1 MQEYVPQEIEAKW
14 QKYWEE
20 QGLLDFNFDSG
31 SPKFYMLTMLPYPS
45 GDLHIGHWYA
55 MAPSDCYARFM
66 KMQGNEVFF
75 PIGFDAFGLPAEN
88 AAIKNNLH
96 PKSWTYTNIER
107 MRKQLRTMGN
117 MFSWKNEV
125 VSCDPEY
132 YKWSQW
138 FFLKMME
145 KDLAYREYAPVDFCN
160 HCQTTLAREQVWG
173 DDRICERCENP
184 VVKKKLNQW
193 KLRITKYADELLD
206 FDGLDWPERVQSMQE
221 HWIGRSEGV
230 EFALKIAG
238 SETEGREN
246 VTENNT
252 GVENM
257 PAKDL
262 SFRVFTTRPDTVFG
276 MTFCVLSPEHILVD
290 QITTPQQKEAVDAYK
305 EAAQRKDEIE
315 RTAEGREKD
324 GVFTGAFAI
333 NPMNGEPEPI
343 WVADYVLATYGTGAI
358 MAVPGHDERD
368 FHFARKYDLPTPVV
382 IVAPEQI
389 DSVPDGAEL
398 SEPILQKE
406 NSVMVNSPGFDGA
419 VWPESYNR
427 VADQMEKQGFGER
440 QINYR
445 LHDWLISRQRM
456 WGTPIPVVYCE
467 SCGMQ
472 PVPYEEL
479 PVVLP
484 DDAEFKP
491 TGESPLKY
499 HEGFLK
505 TACPKCG
512 GEAERET
519 DTMDTFICS
528 SWYYYA
534 YAAPYWK
541 KGETL
546 TKNDLPWDADIIR
559 SLCPVDQYTGGI
571 EHATMHLLY
580 FRFFTKALAD
590 LGLLDFREPA
600 KRLFNQGMIL
610 GEDHEKMS
618 KSRGNVINPDDLLK
632 KYGSDTVR
640 AYLMFLGPWD
650 AGAPWNPHGIE
661 GLARFF
667 KGVWTLC
674 HLKAPETAEVKA
686 ETEKRLRKTLHQTL
700 KKVGDDLQNFRFN
713 TAIAAVM
720 AFRNVLKAVPEA
732 AGTKVWDECLET
744 MLLMLAPIAPHITE
758 ELWQHLQPENENQN
772 VNGMDAF
779 HGGFYDSIHQQK
791 WPQYDETLA
800 AEDLVTLVV
809 QVNGKVR
816 DRFKMPARTNKEE
829 TERLALAAPK
839 VQTHLEGKQIS
850 KVIVVPERLVNIVCG

>member
-1 MQEYVPQEIEAKW
+1 MQEYLPQEIETKW
-14 QKYWEE
+14 QNYWEE
-20 QGLLDFNFDSG
+20 QGLLDFDFASEKPN
-31 SPKFYMLTMLPYPS
+31 FYMLTMLPYPS

-55 MAPSDCYARFM
+55 MAPSDSYARFM
-66 KMQGNEVFF
+66 KMKGYEVFF

-88 AAIKNNLH
+88 AAIKNNIH
-96 PKSWTYTNIER
+96 PKTWTYANIER
-107 MRKQLRTMGN
+107 MQKQLRTMGN
-117 MFSWKNEV
+117 MFAWKNEV

-138 FFLKMME
+138 FFLKMLE
-145 KDLAYREYAPVDFCN
+145 NDLAYREHAPVDYCN

-173 DDRICERCENP
+173 EDRVCERCQNP

-206 FDGLDWPERVQSMQE
+206 FDDLDWPERVRTMQQN
-221 HWIGRSEGV
+221 WIGRSEGV
-230 EFALKIAG
+230 EFALKVSG
-238 SETEGREN
+238 HDN
-246 VTENNT
+246 LN
-252 GVENM
+252 
-257 PAKDL
+257 
-262 SFRVFTTRPDTVFG
+262 FRVFTTRPDTVFG
-276 MTFCVLSPEHILVD
+276 MTFCVLAPEHELVD
-290 QITTPQQKEAVDAYK
+290 QITTPQQKITVEAYK
-305 EAAQRKDEIE
+305 EAAQKKNEIE
-315 RTAEGREKD
+315 RTAEGQEKD
-324 GVFTGAFAI
+324 GVFTGAFAV
-333 NPMNGEPEPI
+333 NPMSGDSVPI
-343 WVADYVLATYGTGAI
+343 WIADYVLASYGTGAI

-368 FHFARKYDLPTPVV
+368 FHFARKYGLPTPVV
-382 IVAPEQI
+382 IVAQQEL
-389 DSVPDGAEL
+389 DSVPDGADL

-406 NSVMVNSPGFDGA
+406 GSVMVNSQNFDGA
-419 VWPESYNR
+419 LWPESYNR
-427 VADQMEKQGFGER
+427 VADTMQKEGFGER
-440 QINYR
+440 QINFR

-456 WGTPIPVVYCE
+456 WGTPIPIIYCE

-472 PVPYEEL
+472 QVPYEEL

-505 TACPKCG
+505 TKCPKCG
-512 GEAERET
+512 GDAERET

-534 YAAPYWK
+534 YVSPYWK

-546 TKNDLPWDADIIR
+546 SKTDLPWDAEKIR
-559 SLCPVDQYTGGI
+559 NMCPVDQYTGGI

-590 LGLLDFREPA
+590 MGLLDFREPA

-618 KSRGNVINPDDLLK
+618 KSRGNVVNPDDLVQ
-632 KYGSDTVR
+632 KYGTDTVR

-674 HLKAPETAEVKA
+674 QMENTETVTVKT
-686 ETEKRLRKTLHQTL
+686 ETEKQLRKTLHQTL
-700 KKVGDDLQNFRFN
+700 KKAGEDLQHFRFN

-720 AFRNVLKAVPEA
+720 AFRNVLKAEAGA
-732 AGTKVWDECLET
+732 AGSDVWKECLEG

-758 ELWQHLQPENENQN
+758 ELWEKIKP
-772 VNGMDAF
+772 GC
-779 HGGFYDSIHQQK
+779 GSIHQQA
-791 WPQYDETLA
+791 WPEYDESMIV
-800 AEDLVTLVV
+800 EDMVTLVI

-816 DRFKMPARTNKEE
+816 DRLEMPAGTSKEE
-829 TERLALAAPK
+829 AEQSALAAPK
-839 VQTHLEGKQIS
+839 VQSYLEGRQIR

>member
-1 MQEYVPQEIEAKW
+1 MQEYLPQEIESKW
-14 QKYWEE
+14 QNYWEE
-20 QGLLDFNFDSG
+20 QGLLDFDFASEK
-31 SPKFYMLTMLPYPS
+31 PKFYMLTMLPYPS

-88 AAIKNNLH
+88 AAIKNNIH
-96 PKSWTYTNIER
+96 PKSWTYANIER
-107 MRKQLRTMGN
+107 MQKQLRTMGN
-117 MFSWKNEV
+117 MFAWKNEV
-125 VSCDPEY
+125 ASCDPEY

-138 FFLKMME
+138 FFLKMLE
-145 KDLAYREYAPVDFCN
+145 NDLAYREHAPVDFCN

-173 DDRICERCENP
+173 DDRVCERCQNP

-206 FDGLDWPERVQSMQE
+206 FEGLDWPERVRTMQKN
-221 HWIGRSEGV
+221 WIGRSEGV
-230 EFALKIAG
+230 EFALKIANH
-238 SETEGREN
+238 E
-246 VTENNT
+246 
-252 GVENM
+252 
-257 PAKDL
+257 DL

-276 MTFCVLSPEHILVD
+276 MTFCVLAPEHELVD
-290 QITTPQQKEAVDAYK
+290 QLTTPEQKNEVEAYK
-305 EAAQRKDEIE
+305 EAAQKKNEIE
-315 RTAEGREKD
+315 RTAEGQEND

-333 NPMNGEPEPI
+333 NPMNGESVPI
-343 WVADYVLATYGTGAI
+343 WIADYVLASYGTGAI
-358 MAVPGHDERD
+358 MAVPGHDVRD
-368 FHFARKYDLPTPVV
+368 FNFARKYSLPTPVV
-382 IVAPEQI
+382 IVAPDQL
-389 DSVPDGAEL
+389 DSVPDGADL
-398 SEPILQKE
+398 SEPVLQKE
-406 NSVMVNSPGFDGA
+406 NSVMVNSQNFDGA

-427 VADQMEKQGFGER
+427 VADHMQSEGFGER
-440 QINYR
+440 QVNFR
-445 LHDWLISRQRM
+445 LHDWLVSRQRM
-456 WGTPIPVVYCE
+456 WGTPIPIIYCE

-505 TACPKCG
+505 TSCPKCG
-512 GEAERET
+512 GDAERET
-519 DTMDTFICS
+519 DTLDTFICS

-534 YAAPYWK
+534 YVSPYWK

-546 TKNDLPWDADIIR
+546 SKNDLPWDAEKIR
-559 SLCPVDQYTGGI
+559 KMCPVDQYTGGI

-590 LGLLDFREPA
+590 IGMLDFREPA

-618 KSRGNVINPDDLLK
+618 KSRGNVVNPDDLVQ
-632 KYGSDTVR
+632 KYGTDTVR

-674 HLKAPETAEVKA
+674 HLDAKETVTLKA
-686 ETEKRLRKTLHQTL
+686 ETEKKLRKTLHQTI
-700 KKVGDDLQNFRFN
+700 KKSGEDLQNFRFN

-720 AFRNVLKAVPEA
+720 AFRNVLKAAPEA
-732 AGTKVWDECLET
+732 AGTEVWQECLQG

-758 ELWQHLQPENENQN
+758 ELWQKIKPGSGS
-772 VNGMDAF
+772 V
-779 HGGFYDSIHQQK
+779 HQQA
-791 WPQYDETLA
+791 WPEYEEALLA
-800 AEDLVTLVV
+800 EEMVTLVV

-816 DRFKMPARTNKEE
+816 DRLEMPAGTSKEE

-839 VQTHLEGKQIS
+839 VQSFLEGKQCR
-850 KVIVVPERLVNIVCG
+850 KVIVVPDRLVNIVCG

>member
-1 MQEYVPQEIEAKW
+1 MQEYLPQEIEAKW

-20 QGLLDFNFDSG
+20 QGLLDFDFASEK
-31 SPKFYMLTMLPYPS
+31 PKFYMLTMLPYPS

-55 MAPSDCYARFM
+55 MAPSDSYARFM

-88 AAIKNNLH
+88 AAIKNNIH
-96 PKSWTYTNIER
+96 PKTWTYANIER
-107 MRKQLRTMGN
+107 MQKQLRTMGN
-117 MFSWKNEV
+117 MFAWKNEV

-138 FFLKMME
+138 FFLKMLE
-145 KDLAYREYAPVDFCN
+145 NDLAYREHAPVDYCN
-160 HCQTTLAREQVWG
+160 QCQTTLAREQVWG
-173 DDRICERCENP
+173 EDRVCERCQNP

-206 FDGLDWPERVQSMQE
+206 FDGLDWPERVRTMQQN
-221 HWIGRSEGV
+221 WIGRSEGV
-230 EFALKIAG
+230 EFSLKVSG
-238 SETEGREN
+238 YDN
-246 VTENNT
+246 LNF
-252 GVENM
+252 
-257 PAKDL
+257 L
-262 SFRVFTTRPDTVFG
+262 VFTTRPDTVFG
-276 MTFCVLSPEHILVD
+276 MTFCVLAPEHELVD
-290 QITTPQQKEAVDAYK
+290 QITTSQQKIAVEAYK
-305 EAAQRKDEIE
+305 ESAQKKNEIE
-315 RTAEGREKD
+315 RTAEGQEKD
-324 GVFTGAFAI
+324 GVFTGTFAI
-333 NPMNGEPEPI
+333 NPMNGDSVPI
-343 WVADYVLATYGTGAI
+343 WIADYVLASYGTGAI

-382 IVAPEQI
+382 VVAQQEL
-389 DSVPDGAEL
+389 DSIPDGDNL
-398 SEPILQKE
+398 SEPILLKE
-406 NSVMVNSPGFDGA
+406 GSVMVNSQNFDGSL
-419 VWPESYNR
+419 WPESYNR
-427 VADQMEKQGFGER
+427 VADMMEKEGFGER
-440 QINYR
+440 RINFR

-456 WGTPIPVVYCE
+456 WGTPIPIIYCE

-472 PVPYEEL
+472 QVPYEEL

-505 TACPKCG
+505 TKCPNCG
-512 GEAERET
+512 ADAERET

-534 YAAPYWK
+534 YVAPYWK

-546 TKNDLPWDADIIR
+546 KKNDHPWDVEKIR
-559 SLCPVDQYTGGI
+559 KMCPVDQYTGGI

-580 FRFFTKALAD
+580 FRFYTKALAD
-590 LGLLDFREPA
+590 MGMLDFREPT

-618 KSRGNVINPDDLLK
+618 KSRGNVVNPDDLVQ
-632 KYGSDTVR
+632 KYGTDTVR

-674 HLKAPETAEVKA
+674 QMEAPETVSVKT
-686 ETEKRLRKTLHQTL
+686 ETEKQLRKTLHQTI
-700 KKVGDDLQNFRFN
+700 KKTGEDLEHFRFN
-713 TAIAAVM
+713 TAIAALM
-720 AFRNVLKAVPEA
+720 SFRNVLKSVPEA
-732 AGTKVWDECLET
+732 AGSDVWQKCLEG

-758 ELWQHLQPENENQN
+758 ELWQKIKPDS
-772 VNGMDAF
+772 G
-779 HGGFYDSIHQQK
+779 SIHQQA
-791 WPQYDETLA
+791 WPEFNEDLA
-800 AEDLVTLVV
+800 AEDLITLVV

-816 DRFKMPARTNKEE
+816 DRLEMPAGTSKEE
-829 TERLALAAPK
+829 AEQSALAAPK
-839 VQTHLEGKQIS
+839 AQSYLEGRQIS
-850 KVIVVPERLVNIVCG
+850 KIIVVPERLVNIVCY

>member
-206 FDGLDWPERVQSMQE
+206 FDELDWPERVQSMQE

-246 VTENNT
+246 VTENNA
-252 GVENM
+252 GAENM

-499 HEGFLK
+499 HKGFLK

-541 KGETL
+541 
-546 TKNDLPWDADIIR
+546 
-559 SLCPVDQYTGGI
+559 
-571 EHATMHLLY
+571 
-580 FRFFTKALAD
+580 
-590 LGLLDFREPA
+590 
-600 KRLFNQGMIL
+600 
-610 GEDHEKMS
+610 
-618 KSRGNVINPDDLLK
+618 
-632 KYGSDTVR
+632 
-640 AYLMFLGPWD
+640 
-650 AGAPWNPHGIE
+650 
-661 GLARFF
+661 
-667 KGVWTLC
+667 
-674 HLKAPETAEVKA
+674 
-686 ETEKRLRKTLHQTL
+686 
-700 KKVGDDLQNFRFN
+700 
-713 TAIAAVM
+713 
-720 AFRNVLKAVPEA
+720 
-732 AGTKVWDECLET
+732 
-744 MLLMLAPIAPHITE
+744 
-758 ELWQHLQPENENQN
+758 
-772 VNGMDAF
+772 
-779 HGGFYDSIHQQK
+779 
-791 WPQYDETLA
+791 
-800 AEDLVTLVV
+800 
-809 QVNGKVR
+809 
-816 DRFKMPARTNKEE
+816 
-829 TERLALAAPK
+829 
-839 VQTHLEGKQIS
+839 
-850 KVIVVPERLVNIVCG
+850 

>member
-1 MQEYVPQEIEAKW
+1 MQEYLPQEIEAKW
-14 QKYWEE
+14 QNYWEE
-20 QGLLDFNFDSG
+20 QGLLDFDFASEK
-31 SPKFYMLTMLPYPS
+31 PKFYMLTMLPYPS

-55 MAPSDCYARFM
+55 MAPSDSYARFM
-66 KMQGNEVFF
+66 KMRGYEVFF

-88 AAIKNNLH
+88 AAIKNNIH
-96 PKSWTYTNIER
+96 PKTWTYANIER
-107 MRKQLRTMGN
+107 MQKQLRTMGN
-117 MFSWKNEV
+117 MFAWKNEV
-125 VSCDPEY
+125 ASCDPEY

-138 FFLKMME
+138 FFLKMLE
-145 KDLAYREYAPVDFCN
+145 NDLAYREHAPVDYCN

-173 DDRICERCENP
+173 EDRVCERCQNP

-206 FDGLDWPERVQSMQE
+206 FDDLDWPERVRTMQQN
-221 HWIGRSEGV
+221 WIGRSEGV
-230 EFALKIAG
+230 EFALKVSG
-238 SETEGREN
+238 HDN
-246 VTENNT
+246 LN
-252 GVENM
+252 
-257 PAKDL
+257 
-262 SFRVFTTRPDTVFG
+262 FRVFTTRPDTVFG
-276 MTFCVLSPEHILVD
+276 MTFCVLAPEHELVD
-290 QITTPQQKEAVDAYK
+290 QITTPQQKITVEAYK
-305 EAAQRKDEIE
+305 EATQKKNEIE
-315 RTAEGREKD
+315 RTAEGQEKD
-324 GVFTGAFAI
+324 GVFTGAFAV
-333 NPMNGEPEPI
+333 NPMNGDSVPI
-343 WVADYVLATYGTGAI
+343 WIADYVLASYGTGAI

-368 FHFARKYDLPTPVV
+368 FHFARKYGLPTPVV
-382 IVAPEQI
+382 IVAQQEL
-389 DSVPDGAEL
+389 DSVPDGADL

-406 NSVMVNSPGFDGA
+406 GSVMVNSQNFDGA
-419 VWPESYNR
+419 LWPESYNR
-427 VADQMEKQGFGER
+427 VADTMQKEGFGER
-440 QINYR
+440 QVNYR

-456 WGTPIPVVYCE
+456 WGTPIPIIYCE

-472 PVPYEEL
+472 QVPYDEL

-505 TACPKCG
+505 TKCPKCG
-512 GEAERET
+512 GDAERET

-534 YAAPYWK
+534 YVAPYWK

-546 TKNDLPWDADIIR
+546 SKTDLPWDAEKIR
-559 SLCPVDQYTGGI
+559 NMCPVDQYTGGI

-590 LGLLDFREPA
+590 MGLLDFREPA

-618 KSRGNVINPDDLLK
+618 KSRGNVVNPDDLVQ
-632 KYGSDTVR
+632 KYGTDTVR

-674 HLKAPETAEVKA
+674 QIENTETVTVK
-686 ETEKRLRKTLHQTL
+686 TEIEKQLRKTLHQTI
-700 KKVGDDLQNFRFN
+700 KKAGEDLQHFRFN

-720 AFRNVLKAVPEA
+720 AFRNVLKTEAGA
-732 AGTKVWDECLET
+732 AGSDVWKECLEG

-758 ELWQHLQPENENQN
+758 ELWEKIKP
-772 VNGMDAF
+772 GC
-779 HGGFYDSIHQQK
+779 GSIHQQA
-791 WPQYDETLA
+791 WPEYDESMIV
-800 AEDLVTLVV
+800 EDMVTLVI

-816 DRFKMPARTNKEE
+816 DRLEMPAGTSKEE
-829 TERLALAAPK
+829 AEQSALAAPK
-839 VQTHLEGKQIS
+839 VQSYLEGRQIR

>member
-1 MQEYVPQEIEAKW
+1 MQEYLPQEIEAKW

-20 QGLLDFNFDSG
+20 QGLLDFDFASEK
-31 SPKFYMLTMLPYPS
+31 PKFYMLTMLPYPS

-55 MAPSDCYARFM
+55 MAPSDSYARFM

-88 AAIKNNLH
+88 AAIKNNIH
-96 PKSWTYTNIER
+96 PKTWTYANIER
-107 MRKQLRTMGN
+107 MQKQLRTMGN
-117 MFSWKNEV
+117 MFAWKNEV

-138 FFLKMME
+138 FFLKMLE
-145 KDLAYREYAPVDFCN
+145 NDLAYREHAPVDYCN
-160 HCQTTLAREQVWG
+160 QCQTTLAREQVWG
-173 DDRICERCENP
+173 EDRVCERCQNP

-206 FDGLDWPERVQSMQE
+206 FDGLDWPERVRTMQQN
-221 HWIGRSEGV
+221 WIGRSEGV
-230 EFALKIAG
+230 EFSLKVSG
-238 SETEGREN
+238 YDN
-246 VTENNT
+246 LNF
-252 GVENM
+252 
-257 PAKDL
+257 L
-262 SFRVFTTRPDTVFG
+262 VFTTRPDTVFG
-276 MTFCVLSPEHILVD
+276 MTFCVLAPEHELVD
-290 QITTPQQKEAVDAYK
+290 QITTSQQKIAVEAYK
-305 EAAQRKDEIE
+305 ESAQKKNEIE
-315 RTAEGREKD
+315 RTAEGQEKD
-324 GVFTGAFAI
+324 GVFTGTFAI
-333 NPMNGEPEPI
+333 NPMNGDSVPI
-343 WVADYVLATYGTGAI
+343 WIADYVLASYGTGAI

-382 IVAPEQI
+382 VVAQQEL
-389 DSVPDGAEL
+389 DSIPDGDNL
-398 SEPILQKE
+398 SEPILLKE
-406 NSVMVNSPGFDGA
+406 GSVMVNSQNFDGSL
-419 VWPESYNR
+419 WPESYNR
-427 VADQMEKQGFGER
+427 VADMIEKEGFGER
-440 QINYR
+440 RINFR

-456 WGTPIPVVYCE
+456 WGTPIPIVYCE

-472 PVPYEEL
+472 QVPYEEL

-505 TACPKCG
+505 TKCPKCG
-512 GEAERET
+512 ADAERET

-534 YAAPYWK
+534 YVAPYWK

-546 TKNDLPWDADIIR
+546 KKNDQPWDVEKIR
-559 SLCPVDQYTGGI
+559 NMCPVDQYTGGI

-580 FRFFTKALAD
+580 FRFYTKALSD
-590 LGLLDFREPA
+590 MGMLDFREPT

-618 KSRGNVINPDDLLK
+618 KSRGNVVNPDDLVQ
-632 KYGSDTVR
+632 KYGTDTVR

-674 HLKAPETAEVKA
+674 QMEAPETVSVKT
-686 ETEKRLRKTLHQTL
+686 ETEKQLRKTLHQTI
-700 KKVGDDLQNFRFN
+700 KKTGEDLEHFRFN
-713 TAIAAVM
+713 TAIAALM
-720 AFRNVLKAVPEA
+720 SFRNVLKSAPEA
-732 AGTKVWDECLET
+732 AGSDVWQKCLEG

-758 ELWQHLQPENENQN
+758 ELWQKIKPDS
-772 VNGMDAF
+772 G
-779 HGGFYDSIHQQK
+779 SIHQQA
-791 WPQYDETLA
+791 WPEYDESLIV
-800 AEDLVTLVV
+800 EEMVTMVV
-809 QVNGKVR
+809 QINGKVR
-816 DRFKMPARTNKEE
+816 DRLEMPAGINKEE
-829 TERLALAAPK
+829 AQQAALEAPK
-839 VQTHLEGKQIS
+839 VQSYLEGMQIR

>member
-1 MQEYVPQEIEAKW
+1 MQEYLPQEIETKW
-14 QKYWEE
+14 QNYWEE
-20 QGLLDFNFDSG
+20 QGLLDFDFASEKPN
-31 SPKFYMLTMLPYPS
+31 FYMLTMLPYPS

-55 MAPSDCYARFM
+55 MAPSDSYARFM
-66 KMQGNEVFF
+66 KMKGYEVFF

-88 AAIKNNLH
+88 AAIKNNIH
-96 PKSWTYTNIER
+96 PKTWTYANIER
-107 MRKQLRTMGN
+107 MQKQLRTMGN
-117 MFSWKNEV
+117 MFAWKNEV

-138 FFLKMME
+138 FFLKMLE
-145 KDLAYREYAPVDFCN
+145 NDLAYREHAPVDYCN

-173 DDRICERCENP
+173 EDRVCERCQNP

-206 FDGLDWPERVQSMQE
+206 FDDLDWPERVRTMQQN
-221 HWIGRSEGV
+221 WIGRSEGV
-230 EFALKIAG
+230 EFALKVSG
-238 SETEGREN
+238 HDN
-246 VTENNT
+246 LN
-252 GVENM
+252 
-257 PAKDL
+257 
-262 SFRVFTTRPDTVFG
+262 FRVFTTRPDTVFG
-276 MTFCVLSPEHILVD
+276 MTFCVLAPEHELVD
-290 QITTPQQKEAVDAYK
+290 QITTPQQKITVEAYK
-305 EAAQRKDEIE
+305 EATQKKNEIE
-315 RTAEGREKD
+315 RTAEGQEKD
-324 GVFTGAFAI
+324 GVFTGAFAV
-333 NPMNGEPEPI
+333 NPMNGDSVPI
-343 WVADYVLATYGTGAI
+343 WIADYVLASYGTGAI

-368 FHFARKYDLPTPVV
+368 FHFARKYGLPTPVV
-382 IVAPEQI
+382 IVAQQEL
-389 DSVPDGAEL
+389 DSVPDGADL

-406 NSVMVNSPGFDGA
+406 GSVMVNSQNFDGA
-419 VWPESYNR
+419 LWPESYNR
-427 VADQMEKQGFGER
+427 VADTMQKEGFGER
-440 QINYR
+440 QINFR

-456 WGTPIPVVYCE
+456 WGTPIPIIYCE

-472 PVPYEEL
+472 QVPYEEL

-505 TACPKCG
+505 TKCPKCG
-512 GEAERET
+512 GDAERET

-534 YAAPYWK
+534 YVSPYWK

-546 TKNDLPWDADIIR
+546 SKTDLPWDAEKIR
-559 SLCPVDQYTGGI
+559 NMCPVDQYTGGI

-590 LGLLDFREPA
+590 MGLLDFREPA

-618 KSRGNVINPDDLLK
+618 KSRGNVVNPDDLVQ
-632 KYGSDTVR
+632 KYGTDTVR

-674 HLKAPETAEVKA
+674 QMEVPETVTVKT
-686 ETEKRLRKTLHQTL
+686 ETEKQLRKTLHQTL
-700 KKVGDDLQNFRFN
+700 KKAGEDLQHFRFN

-720 AFRNVLKAVPEA
+720 AFRNVLKAEAGA
-732 AGTKVWDECLET
+732 AGSDVWKECLEG

-758 ELWQHLQPENENQN
+758 ELWEKIKP
-772 VNGMDAF
+772 GS
-779 HGGFYDSIHQQK
+779 GSIHQQA
-791 WPQYDETLA
+791 WPEYDESMIV
-800 AEDLVTLVV
+800 EDMVTLVI

-816 DRFKMPARTNKEE
+816 DRLEMPAGTSKEE
-829 TERLALAAPK
+829 AEQSALAAPK
-839 VQTHLEGKQIS
+839 VQSYLEGRQIR

>member
-1 MQEYVPQEIEAKW
+1 MQEYLPQEIEAKW
-14 QKYWEE
+14 QNYWEE
-20 QGLLDFNFDSG
+20 QGLLDFDFASEKPN
-31 SPKFYMLTMLPYPS
+31 FYMLTMLPYPS

-55 MAPSDCYARFM
+55 MAPSDSYARFM
-66 KMQGNEVFF
+66 KMKGYEVFF

-88 AAIKNNLH
+88 AAIKNNIH
-96 PKSWTYTNIER
+96 PKTWTYANIER
-107 MRKQLRTMGN
+107 MQKQLRTMGN
-117 MFSWKNEV
+117 MFAWKNEV

-138 FFLKMME
+138 FFLKMLE
-145 KDLAYREYAPVDFCN
+145 NDLAYREHAPVDYCN

-173 DDRICERCENP
+173 EDRVCERCQNP

-206 FDGLDWPERVQSMQE
+206 FDDLDWPERVRTMQQN
-221 HWIGRSEGV
+221 WIGRSEGV
-230 EFALKIAG
+230 EFALKVSG
-238 SETEGREN
+238 HDN
-246 VTENNT
+246 LN
-252 GVENM
+252 
-257 PAKDL
+257 
-262 SFRVFTTRPDTVFG
+262 FRVFTTRPDTVFG
-276 MTFCVLSPEHILVD
+276 MTFCVLAPEHELVD
-290 QITTPQQKEAVDAYK
+290 QITTPQQKIAVEAYK
-305 EAAQRKDEIE
+305 EAAQKKNEIE
-315 RTAEGREKD
+315 RTAEGQEKD
-324 GVFTGAFAI
+324 GVFTGAFAV
-333 NPMNGEPEPI
+333 NPMSGDSVPI
-343 WVADYVLATYGTGAI
+343 WIADYVLASYGTGAI

-368 FHFARKYDLPTPVV
+368 FHFARKYGLPTPVV
-382 IVAPEQI
+382 IVAQQEQ
-389 DSVPDGAEL
+389 DSVPDGADL

-406 NSVMVNSPGFDGA
+406 GSVMVNSQNFDGA
-419 VWPESYNR
+419 LWPESYNR
-427 VADQMEKQGFGER
+427 VADTMQKEGFGER
-440 QINYR
+440 QINFR

-456 WGTPIPVVYCE
+456 WGTPIPIIYCE

-472 PVPYEEL
+472 QVPYVEL

-505 TACPKCG
+505 TKCPNCG
-512 GEAERET
+512 GDAERET

-534 YAAPYWK
+534 YVAPYWK

-546 TKNDLPWDADIIR
+546 SQTDLPWDAEKIR
-559 SLCPVDQYTGGI
+559 NMCPVDQYTGGI

-590 LGLLDFREPA
+590 MGLLDFREPA

-618 KSRGNVINPDDLLK
+618 KSRGNVVNPDDLVQ
-632 KYGSDTVR
+632 KYGTDTVR

-674 HLKAPETAEVKA
+674 QMENTETVTVKT
-686 ETEKRLRKTLHQTL
+686 ETEKQLRKTLHQTL
-700 KKVGDDLQNFRFN
+700 KKAGEDLQHFRFN

-720 AFRNVLKAVPEA
+720 AFRNVLKAEAGA
-732 AGTKVWDECLET
+732 AGSDVWKECLEG

-758 ELWQHLQPENENQN
+758 ELWEKIKP
-772 VNGMDAF
+772 GC
-779 HGGFYDSIHQQK
+779 GSIHQQA
-791 WPQYDETLA
+791 WPEYDESMIV
-800 AEDLVTLVV
+800 EDMVTLVI
-809 QVNGKVR
+809 QINGKVR
-816 DRFKMPARTNKEE
+816 DRLEMPAGTCKEE
-829 TERLALAAPK
+829 AEQSALAAPK
-839 VQTHLEGKQIS
+839 VQSYLEGKQIL
-850 KVIVVPERLVNIVCG
+850 KAIVVPDRLVNIVCG

>member
-1 MQEYVPQEIEAKW
+1 MQEYLPQEIEAKW

-20 QGLLDFNFDSG
+20 QGLLDFDFASEK
-31 SPKFYMLTMLPYPS
+31 PKFYMLTMLPYPS

-55 MAPSDCYARFM
+55 MAPSDSYARFM

-88 AAIKNNLH
+88 AAIKNNIH
-96 PKSWTYTNIER
+96 PKTWTYANIER
-107 MRKQLRTMGN
+107 MQKQLRTMGN
-117 MFSWKNEV
+117 MFAWKNEV

-138 FFLKMME
+138 FFLKMLE
-145 KDLAYREYAPVDFCN
+145 NDLAYREHAPVDYCN
-160 HCQTTLAREQVWG
+160 QCQTTLAREQVWG
-173 DDRICERCENP
+173 EDRVCERCQNP

-206 FDGLDWPERVQSMQE
+206 FDGLDWPERVRTMQQN
-221 HWIGRSEGV
+221 WIGRSEGV
-230 EFALKIAG
+230 EFSLKVSG
-238 SETEGREN
+238 YDN
-246 VTENNT
+246 LNF
-252 GVENM
+252 
-257 PAKDL
+257 L
-262 SFRVFTTRPDTVFG
+262 VFTTRPDTVFG
-276 MTFCVLSPEHILVD
+276 MTFCVLAPEHELVD
-290 QITTPQQKEAVDAYK
+290 QITTSQQKIAVEAYK
-305 EAAQRKDEIE
+305 ESAQKKNEIE
-315 RTAEGREKD
+315 RTAEGQEKD
-324 GVFTGAFAI
+324 GVFTGTFAI
-333 NPMNGEPEPI
+333 NPMNGDSVPI
-343 WVADYVLATYGTGAI
+343 WIADYVLASYGTGAI

-382 IVAPEQI
+382 VVAQQEL
-389 DSVPDGAEL
+389 DSIPDGDNL
-398 SEPILQKE
+398 SEPILLKE
-406 NSVMVNSPGFDGA
+406 GSVMVNSQNFDGSL
-419 VWPESYNR
+419 WPESYNR
-427 VADQMEKQGFGER
+427 VADMMEKEGFGER
-440 QINYR
+440 RINFR

-456 WGTPIPVVYCE
+456 WGTPIPIVYCE

-472 PVPYEEL
+472 QVPYEEL

-505 TACPKCG
+505 TKCPNCG
-512 GEAERET
+512 ADAERET

-534 YAAPYWK
+534 YVAPYWK

-546 TKNDLPWDADIIR
+546 KKNDQPWDVEKIR
-559 SLCPVDQYTGGI
+559 KMCPVDQYTGGI

-580 FRFFTKALAD
+580 FRFYTKALAD
-590 LGLLDFREPA
+590 MGMLDFREPT

-618 KSRGNVINPDDLLK
+618 KSRGNVVNPDDLVQ
-632 KYGSDTVR
+632 KYGTDTVR

-674 HLKAPETAEVKA
+674 QMEAPETVSVKT
-686 ETEKRLRKTLHQTL
+686 ETEKQLRKTLHQTI
-700 KKVGDDLQNFRFN
+700 KKTGEDLEHFRFN
-713 TAIAAVM
+713 TAIAALM
-720 AFRNVLKAVPEA
+720 SFRNVLKSAPEA
-732 AGTKVWDECLET
+732 AGSDVWQKCLEG

-758 ELWQHLQPENENQN
+758 ELWQKIKPDS
-772 VNGMDAF
+772 G
-779 HGGFYDSIHQQK
+779 SIHQQA
-791 WPQYDETLA
+791 WPEFNEDLA
-800 AEDLVTLVV
+800 AEDLITLVV

-816 DRFKMPARTNKEE
+816 DRLEMPASTSKEE
-829 TERLALAAPK
+829 AEQSALAAPK
-839 VQTHLEGKQIS
+839 AQSYLEGRQIR
-850 KVIVVPERLVNIVCG
+850 KIIVVPERLVNIVCE

>member
-1 MQEYVPQEIEAKW
+1 MQEYLPQEIETKW
-14 QKYWEE
+14 QNYWEE
-20 QGLLDFNFDSG
+20 QGLLDFDFASEKPN
-31 SPKFYMLTMLPYPS
+31 FYMLTMLPYPS

-55 MAPSDCYARFM
+55 MAPSDSYARFM
-66 KMQGNEVFF
+66 KMRGYEVFF

-88 AAIKNNLH
+88 AAIKNNIH
-96 PKSWTYTNIER
+96 PKTWTYANIER
-107 MRKQLRTMGN
+107 MQKQLRTMGN
-117 MFSWKNEV
+117 MFAWKNEV
-125 VSCDPEY
+125 ASCDPEY

-138 FFLKMME
+138 FFLKMLE
-145 KDLAYREYAPVDFCN
+145 NDLAYREHAPVDYCN

-173 DDRICERCENP
+173 EERVCERCQNP

-206 FDGLDWPERVQSMQE
+206 FDDLDWPERVRTMQQN
-221 HWIGRSEGV
+221 WIGRSEGV
-230 EFALKIAG
+230 EFALKVSG
-238 SETEGREN
+238 HDN
-246 VTENNT
+246 LN
-252 GVENM
+252 
-257 PAKDL
+257 
-262 SFRVFTTRPDTVFG
+262 FRVFTTRPDTVFG
-276 MTFCVLSPEHILVD
+276 MTFCVLAPEHELVD
-290 QITTPQQKEAVDAYK
+290 QITTPQQKITVEAYK
-305 EAAQRKDEIE
+305 EATQKKNEIE
-315 RTAEGREKD
+315 RTAEGQEKD
-324 GVFTGAFAI
+324 GVFTGAFAV
-333 NPMNGEPEPI
+333 NPMNGDSVPI
-343 WVADYVLATYGTGAI
+343 WIADYVLASYGTGAI

-368 FHFARKYDLPTPVV
+368 FHFARKYGLPTPVV
-382 IVAPEQI
+382 IVAQQEL
-389 DSVPDGAEL
+389 DSVPDGADL

-406 NSVMVNSPGFDGA
+406 GSVMVNSQNFDGLL
-419 VWPESYNR
+419 WPESYNR
-427 VADQMEKQGFGER
+427 VADTMQKEGFGER
-440 QINYR
+440 QVNFR

-456 WGTPIPVVYCE
+456 WGTPIPIIYCE

-472 PVPYEEL
+472 QVPYEEL

-505 TACPKCG
+505 TKCPTCG
-512 GEAERET
+512 GDAERET

-534 YAAPYWK
+534 YVSPYWK

-546 TKNDLPWDADIIR
+546 SKTDLPWDAEKIR
-559 SLCPVDQYTGGI
+559 NMCPVDQYTGGI

-590 LGLLDFREPA
+590 MGLLDFREPA

-618 KSRGNVINPDDLLK
+618 KSRGNVVNPDDLVQ
-632 KYGSDTVR
+632 KYGTDTVR

-674 HLKAPETAEVKA
+674 QMEVPETVTVKT
-686 ETEKRLRKTLHQTL
+686 ETEKQLRKTLHQTL
-700 KKVGDDLQNFRFN
+700 KKAGEDLQHFRFN
-713 TAIAAVM
+713 TAIATVM
-720 AFRNVLKAVPEA
+720 AFRNVLKAEAEA
-732 AGTKVWDECLET
+732 AGSDVWKECLEG

-758 ELWQHLQPENENQN
+758 ELWEKIKP
-772 VNGMDAF
+772 GS
-779 HGGFYDSIHQQK
+779 GSIHQQT
-791 WPQYDETLA
+791 WPEYEESLIV
-800 AEDLVTLVV
+800 EDMVTLVV

-816 DRFKMPARTNKEE
+816 DRLEMLAGTSKEE
-829 TERLALAAPK
+829 AEQSALAAPK
-839 VQTHLEGKQIS
+839 VQSYLEGKQIR
-850 KVIVVPERLVNIVCG
+850 KVIVVPDRLVNIVCS

>member
-1 MQEYVPQEIEAKW
+1 MQEYLPQEIEAKW
-14 QKYWEE
+14 QNYWEE
-20 QGLLDFNFDSG
+20 QGLLDFDFASEK
-31 SPKFYMLTMLPYPS
+31 PKFYMLTMLPYPS

-55 MAPSDCYARFM
+55 MAPSDSYARFM
-66 KMQGNEVFF
+66 KMRGYEVFF

-88 AAIKNNLH
+88 AAIKNNIH
-96 PKSWTYTNIER
+96 PKTWTYANIER
-107 MRKQLRTMGN
+107 MQKQLRTMGN
-117 MFSWKNEV
+117 MFAWKNEV
-125 VSCDPEY
+125 ASCDPEY

-138 FFLKMME
+138 FFLKMLE
-145 KDLAYREYAPVDFCN
+145 NDLAYREHAPVDYCN

-173 DDRICERCENP
+173 EDRVCERCQNP

-206 FDGLDWPERVQSMQE
+206 FDDLDWPERVRTMQQN
-221 HWIGRSEGV
+221 WIGRSEGV
-230 EFALKIAG
+230 EFALKVSG
-238 SETEGREN
+238 HDN
-246 VTENNT
+246 LN
-252 GVENM
+252 
-257 PAKDL
+257 
-262 SFRVFTTRPDTVFG
+262 FRVFTTRPDTVFG
-276 MTFCVLSPEHILVD
+276 MTFCVLAPEHELVD
-290 QITTPQQKEAVDAYK
+290 QITTPQQKITVEAYK
-305 EAAQRKDEIE
+305 EAAQKKNEIE
-315 RTAEGREKD
+315 RTAEGQEKD
-324 GVFTGAFAI
+324 GVFTGAFAV
-333 NPMNGEPEPI
+333 NPMNGDSVPI
-343 WVADYVLATYGTGAI
+343 WIADYVLASYGTGAI

-368 FHFARKYDLPTPVV
+368 FHFARKYGLPTPVV
-382 IVAPEQI
+382 IVAQQEL
-389 DSVPDGAEL
+389 DSVPDGADL

-406 NSVMVNSPGFDGA
+406 GSVMVNSQNFDGA
-419 VWPESYNR
+419 LWPESYNR
-427 VADQMEKQGFGER
+427 VADTMQKEGFGER
-440 QINYR
+440 QINFR

-456 WGTPIPVVYCE
+456 WGTPIPIIYCE

-472 PVPYEEL
+472 QVPYEEL

-505 TACPKCG
+505 TKCPKCG
-512 GEAERET
+512 GDAERET

-534 YAAPYWK
+534 YVSPYWK

-546 TKNDLPWDADIIR
+546 SKTDLPWDAEKIR
-559 SLCPVDQYTGGI
+559 NMCPVDQYTGGI

-590 LGLLDFREPA
+590 MGLLDFREPA

-618 KSRGNVINPDDLLK
+618 KSRGNVVNPDDLVQ
-632 KYGSDTVR
+632 KYGTDTVR

-674 HLKAPETAEVKA
+674 QMENTETVTVKT
-686 ETEKRLRKTLHQTL
+686 ETEKQLRKTLHQTL
-700 KKVGDDLQNFRFN
+700 KKAGEDLQHFRFN

-720 AFRNVLKAVPEA
+720 AFRNVLKGEAGA
-732 AGTKVWDECLET
+732 AGSDVWKECLEG

-758 ELWQHLQPENENQN
+758 ELWEKIKP
-772 VNGMDAF
+772 GC
-779 HGGFYDSIHQQK
+779 GSIHQQA
-791 WPQYDETLA
+791 WPEYDESLIV
-800 AEDLVTLVV
+800 EDMVTLVV

-816 DRFKMPARTNKEE
+816 DRLEMPAGTSKEE
-829 TERLALAAPK
+829 AEQSALAAPK
-839 VQTHLEGKQIS
+839 VQSYLEGKQIQ
-850 KVIVVPERLVNIVCG
+850 KVIVVPDRLVNIVSD

>member
-1 MQEYVPQEIEAKW
+1 MQEYLPQEIEAKW

-20 QGLLDFNFDSG
+20 QGLLDFDFASEKPN
-31 SPKFYMLTMLPYPS
+31 FYMLTMLPYPS

-55 MAPSDCYARFM
+55 MAPSDSYARFM
-66 KMQGNEVFF
+66 KMKGYEVFF

-88 AAIKNNLH
+88 AAIKNNIH
-96 PKSWTYTNIER
+96 PKTWTYANIER
-107 MRKQLRTMGN
+107 MQKQLRTMGN
-117 MFSWKNEV
+117 MFAWKNEV
-125 VSCDPEY
+125 ASCDPEY

-138 FFLKMME
+138 FFLKMLE
-145 KDLAYREYAPVDFCN
+145 NDLAYREHAPVDYCN

-173 DDRICERCENP
+173 EDRVCERCQNP

-206 FDGLDWPERVQSMQE
+206 FDDLDWPERVRTMQQN
-221 HWIGRSEGV
+221 WIGRSEGV
-230 EFALKIAG
+230 EFALKVSG
-238 SETEGREN
+238 HDN
-246 VTENNT
+246 LN
-252 GVENM
+252 
-257 PAKDL
+257 
-262 SFRVFTTRPDTVFG
+262 FRVFTTRPDTVFG
-276 MTFCVLSPEHILVD
+276 MTFCVLAPEHELVD
-290 QITTPQQKEAVDAYK
+290 QITTPQQKIAVEAYK
-305 EAAQRKDEIE
+305 EAAQKKNEIE
-315 RTAEGREKD
+315 RTAEGQEKD
-324 GVFTGAFAI
+324 GVFTGAFAV
-333 NPMNGEPEPI
+333 NPMSGDSVPI
-343 WVADYVLATYGTGAI
+343 WIADYVLASYGTGAI

-368 FHFARKYDLPTPVV
+368 FHFARKYGLPTPVV
-382 IVAPEQI
+382 IVAQQEL
-389 DSVPDGAEL
+389 DSVPDGADL

-406 NSVMVNSPGFDGA
+406 GSVMVNSQNFDGA
-419 VWPESYNR
+419 LWPESYNR
-427 VADQMEKQGFGER
+427 VADTMQKEGFGER
-440 QINYR
+440 QINFR

-456 WGTPIPVVYCE
+456 WGTPIPIIYCE

-472 PVPYEEL
+472 QVPYEEL

-505 TACPKCG
+505 TKCPKCG
-512 GEAERET
+512 GDAERET

-534 YAAPYWK
+534 YVAPYWK

-546 TKNDLPWDADIIR
+546 SKTDLPWDAEKIR
-559 SLCPVDQYTGGI
+559 NMCPVDQYTGGI

-590 LGLLDFREPA
+590 MGLLDFREPA

-618 KSRGNVINPDDLLK
+618 KSRGNVVNPDDLVQ
-632 KYGSDTVR
+632 KYGTDTVR

-674 HLKAPETAEVKA
+674 QMENTETVTVKT
-686 ETEKRLRKTLHQTL
+686 ETEKQLRKTLHQTL
-700 KKVGDDLQNFRFN
+700 KKAGEDLQNFRFN

-720 AFRNVLKAVPEA
+720 AFRNVLKGEAGA
-732 AGTKVWDECLET
+732 AGSDVWKECLEG

-758 ELWQHLQPENENQN
+758 ELWEKIKP
-772 VNGMDAF
+772 GC
-779 HGGFYDSIHQQK
+779 GSIHQQA
-791 WPQYDETLA
+791 WPEYDESMIV
-800 AEDLVTLVV
+800 EDMVTLVI

-816 DRFKMPARTNKEE
+816 DRLEMPAGTCKEE
-829 TERLALAAPK
+829 AEQSALAAPK
-839 VQTHLEGKQIS
+839 VQSYLEGKQIL
-850 KVIVVPERLVNIVCG
+850 KAIVVPDRLVNIVCG

>member
-1 MQEYVPQEIEAKW
+1 MQEYLPQEIEAKW

-20 QGLLDFNFDSG
+20 QGLLDFNFASEK
-31 SPKFYMLTMLPYPS
+31 PKFYMLTMLPYPS

-55 MAPSDCYARFM
+55 MAPSDSYARFM

-88 AAIKNNLH
+88 AAIKNNIH
-96 PKSWTYTNIER
+96 PKTWTYANIER
-107 MRKQLRTMGN
+107 MQKQLRTMGN
-117 MFSWKNEV
+117 MFAWKNEV

-138 FFLKMME
+138 FFLKMLE
-145 KDLAYREYAPVDFCN
+145 NDLAYREHAPVDYCN
-160 HCQTTLAREQVWG
+160 QCQTTLAREQVWG
-173 DDRICERCENP
+173 EDRVCERCQNP

-206 FDGLDWPERVQSMQE
+206 FDGLDWPERVRTMQQN
-221 HWIGRSEGV
+221 WIGRSEGV
-230 EFALKIAG
+230 EFSLKVSG
-238 SETEGREN
+238 YDN
-246 VTENNT
+246 LNF
-252 GVENM
+252 
-257 PAKDL
+257 L
-262 SFRVFTTRPDTVFG
+262 VFTTRPDTVFG
-276 MTFCVLSPEHILVD
+276 MTFCVLAPEHELVD
-290 QITTPQQKEAVDAYK
+290 QITTSQQKIAVEAYK
-305 EAAQRKDEIE
+305 EAAQKKNEIE
-315 RTAEGREKD
+315 RTAEGQEKD
-324 GVFTGAFAI
+324 GVFTGTFAI
-333 NPMNGEPEPI
+333 NPMNGDSVPI
-343 WVADYVLATYGTGAI
+343 WIADYVLASYGTGAI

-382 IVAPEQI
+382 VVAQQER
-389 DSVPDGAEL
+389 DSIPDGDNL
-398 SEPILQKE
+398 SEPILLKE
-406 NSVMVNSPGFDGA
+406 GSVMVNSQNFDGSL
-419 VWPESYNR
+419 WPESYNR
-427 VADQMEKQGFGER
+427 VADMIEKEGFGER
-440 QINYR
+440 RINFR

-456 WGTPIPVVYCE
+456 WGTPIPIVYCE

-472 PVPYEEL
+472 QVPYEEL

-505 TACPKCG
+505 TKCPKCG
-512 GEAERET
+512 ADAERET

-534 YAAPYWK
+534 YVAPYWK

-546 TKNDLPWDADIIR
+546 KKNDQPWDVEKIR
-559 SLCPVDQYTGGI
+559 NMCPVDQYTGGI

-580 FRFFTKALAD
+580 FRFYTKALSD
-590 LGLLDFREPA
+590 MGMLDFREPT

-618 KSRGNVINPDDLLK
+618 KSRGNVVNPDDLVQ
-632 KYGSDTVR
+632 KYGTDTVR

-667 KGVWTLC
+667 KGVWSLC
-674 HLKAPETAEVKA
+674 QMEAPETVSVKT
-686 ETEKRLRKTLHQTL
+686 ETEKQLRKTLHQTI
-700 KKVGDDLQNFRFN
+700 KKTGEDLEHFRFN
-713 TAIAAVM
+713 TAIAALM
-720 AFRNVLKAVPEA
+720 SFRNVLKSAPDA
-732 AGTKVWDECLET
+732 AGSDVWQKCLEG

-758 ELWQHLQPENENQN
+758 ELWQKIKPDS
-772 VNGMDAF
+772 G
-779 HGGFYDSIHQQK
+779 SIHQQA
-791 WPQYDETLA
+791 WPEYDESLIV
-800 AEDLVTLVV
+800 EEMVTMVV
-809 QVNGKVR
+809 QINGKVR
-816 DRFKMPARTNKEE
+816 DRLEMPAGINKEE
-829 TERLALAAPK
+829 AQQAALEAPK
-839 VQTHLEGKQIS
+839 VQSYLEGMQIR

>member
-1 MQEYVPQEIEAKW
+1 MQEYLPQEIETKW
-14 QKYWEE
+14 QNYWEE
-20 QGLLDFNFDSG
+20 QGLLDFDFASEK
-31 SPKFYMLTMLPYPS
+31 PKFYMLTMLPYPS

-55 MAPSDCYARFM
+55 MAPSDSYARFM
-66 KMQGNEVFF
+66 KMKGYEVFF

-88 AAIKNNLH
+88 AAIKNNIH
-96 PKSWTYTNIER
+96 PKTWTYANIER
-107 MRKQLRTMGN
+107 MQKQLRTMGN
-117 MFSWKNEV
+117 MFAWKNEV

-138 FFLKMME
+138 FFLKMLE
-145 KDLAYREYAPVDFCN
+145 NDLAYREHAPVDYCN

-173 DDRICERCENP
+173 EDRVCERCQNP

-206 FDGLDWPERVQSMQE
+206 FDDLDWPERVRTMQQN
-221 HWIGRSEGV
+221 WIGRSEGV
-230 EFALKIAG
+230 EFALKVSG
-238 SETEGREN
+238 HDN
-246 VTENNT
+246 LN
-252 GVENM
+252 
-257 PAKDL
+257 
-262 SFRVFTTRPDTVFG
+262 FRVFTTRPDTVFG
-276 MTFCVLSPEHILVD
+276 MTFCVLAPEHELVD
-290 QITTPQQKEAVDAYK
+290 QITTPQQKITVEAYK
-305 EAAQRKDEIE
+305 EAAQKKNEIE
-315 RTAEGREKD
+315 RTAEGQEKD
-324 GVFTGAFAI
+324 GVFTGAFAV
-333 NPMNGEPEPI
+333 NPMSGDSVPI
-343 WVADYVLATYGTGAI
+343 WIADYVLASYGTGAI

-368 FHFARKYDLPTPVV
+368 FHFARKYGLPTPVV
-382 IVAPEQI
+382 IVAQQEL
-389 DSVPDGAEL
+389 DSVPDGADL

-406 NSVMVNSPGFDGA
+406 GSVMVNSQNFDGA
-419 VWPESYNR
+419 LWPESYNR
-427 VADQMEKQGFGER
+427 VADTMQKEGFGER
-440 QINYR
+440 QVNYR

-456 WGTPIPVVYCE
+456 WGTPIPIIYCE

-472 PVPYEEL
+472 QVPYVEL

-505 TACPKCG
+505 TKCPKCG
-512 GEAERET
+512 GDAERET

-534 YAAPYWK
+534 YVSPYWK

-546 TKNDLPWDADIIR
+546 SKTDLPWDAEKIR
-559 SLCPVDQYTGGI
+559 NMCPVDQYTGGI

-590 LGLLDFREPA
+590 MGLLDFREPA

-618 KSRGNVINPDDLLK
+618 KSRGNVVNPDDLVQ
-632 KYGSDTVR
+632 KYGTDTVR

-674 HLKAPETAEVKA
+674 HLEAPETAAVSED
-686 ETEKRLRKTLHQTL
+686 TEKKLRKTLHQTI
-700 KKVGDDLQNFRFN
+700 KKSGEDLQHFRFN
-713 TAIAAVM
+713 TAIATVM
-720 AFRNVLKAVPEA
+720 AFRNVLKAEAEA
-732 AGTKVWDECLET
+732 AGSDVWKECLEG

-758 ELWQHLQPENENQN
+758 ELWEKIKP
-772 VNGMDAF
+772 GS
-779 HGGFYDSIHQQK
+779 GSIHQQT
-791 WPQYDETLA
+791 WPEYEESLIV
-800 AEDLVTLVV
+800 EDMVTLVV

-816 DRFKMPARTNKEE
+816 DRLEMLAGTSKEE
-829 TERLALAAPK
+829 AEQSALAAPK
-839 VQTHLEGKQIS
+839 VQSYLEGKQIR
-850 KVIVVPERLVNIVCG
+850 KVIVVPDRLVNIVCS

>member
-1 MQEYVPQEIEAKW
+1 MQEYLPQEIEAKW

-20 QGLLDFNFDSG
+20 QGLLDFDFASEKPN
-31 SPKFYMLTMLPYPS
+31 FYMLTMLPYPS

-55 MAPSDCYARFM
+55 MAPSDSYARFM
-66 KMQGNEVFF
+66 KMKGYEVFF

-88 AAIKNNLH
+88 AAIKNNIH
-96 PKSWTYTNIER
+96 PKTWTYANIER
-107 MRKQLRTMGN
+107 MQKQLRTMGN
-117 MFSWKNEV
+117 MFAWKNEV

-138 FFLKMME
+138 FFLKMLE
-145 KDLAYREYAPVDFCN
+145 NDLAYREHAPVDYCN

-173 DDRICERCENP
+173 EDRVCERCQNP

-206 FDGLDWPERVQSMQE
+206 FDDLDWPERVRTMQQN
-221 HWIGRSEGV
+221 WIGRSEGV
-230 EFALKIAG
+230 EFALKVSG
-238 SETEGREN
+238 HDN
-246 VTENNT
+246 LN
-252 GVENM
+252 
-257 PAKDL
+257 
-262 SFRVFTTRPDTVFG
+262 FRVFTTRPDTVFG
-276 MTFCVLSPEHILVD
+276 MTFCVLAPEHELVD
-290 QITTPQQKEAVDAYK
+290 QITTPQQKIAVEAYK
-305 EAAQRKDEIE
+305 EAAQKKNEIE
-315 RTAEGREKD
+315 RTAEGQEKD
-324 GVFTGAFAI
+324 GVFTGAFAV
-333 NPMNGEPEPI
+333 NPMSGDSVPI
-343 WVADYVLATYGTGAI
+343 WIADYVLASYGTGAI

-368 FHFARKYDLPTPVV
+368 FHFARKYGLPTPVV
-382 IVAPEQI
+382 IVAQQDL
-389 DSVPDGAEL
+389 DSVPDGADL

-406 NSVMVNSPGFDGA
+406 GSVMVNSQNFDGA
-419 VWPESYNR
+419 LWPESYNR
-427 VADQMEKQGFGER
+427 VADTMQKEGFGER
-440 QINYR
+440 QINFR

-456 WGTPIPVVYCE
+456 WGTPIPIIYCE

-472 PVPYEEL
+472 QVPYEEL

-505 TACPKCG
+505 TKCPKCG
-512 GEAERET
+512 GDAERET

-534 YAAPYWK
+534 YVSPYWK

-546 TKNDLPWDADIIR
+546 SKTDLPWDAEKIR
-559 SLCPVDQYTGGI
+559 NMCPVDQYTGGI

-590 LGLLDFREPA
+590 MGLLDFREPA

-618 KSRGNVINPDDLLK
+618 KSRGNVVNPDDLVQ
-632 KYGSDTVR
+632 KYGTDTVR

-674 HLKAPETAEVKA
+674 QMEVPETVTVKT
-686 ETEKRLRKTLHQTL
+686 ETEKQLRKTLHQTL
-700 KKVGDDLQNFRFN
+700 KKAGEDLQNFRFN

-720 AFRNVLKAVPEA
+720 AFRNVLKGEAGA
-732 AGTKVWDECLET
+732 AGSDVWKECLEG

-758 ELWQHLQPENENQN
+758 ELWEKIKP
-772 VNGMDAF
+772 GS
-779 HGGFYDSIHQQK
+779 GSIHQQA
-791 WPQYDETLA
+791 WPEYDESMIV
-800 AEDLVTLVV
+800 EDMVTLVI

-816 DRFKMPARTNKEE
+816 DRLEMPAGTCKEE
-829 TERLALAAPK
+829 AEQSALAAPK
-839 VQTHLEGKQIS
+839 VQSYLEGKQIL
-850 KVIVVPERLVNIVCG
+850 KAIVVPDRLVNIVCG

>member
-1 MQEYVPQEIEAKW
+1 MQEYLPQEIEAKW

-20 QGLLDFNFDSG
+20 QGLLDFDFASEK
-31 SPKFYMLTMLPYPS
+31 PKFYMLTMLPYPS

-55 MAPSDCYARFM
+55 MAPSDSYARFM

-88 AAIKNNLH
+88 AAIKNNIH
-96 PKSWTYTNIER
+96 PKTWTYANIER
-107 MRKQLRTMGN
+107 MQKQLRTMGN
-117 MFSWKNEV
+117 MFAWKNEV

-138 FFLKMME
+138 FFLKMLE
-145 KDLAYREYAPVDFCN
+145 NDLAYREHAPVDYCN

-173 DDRICERCENP
+173 EDRVCERCQNP

-206 FDGLDWPERVQSMQE
+206 FDGLDWPERVRTMQQN
-221 HWIGRSEGV
+221 WIGRSEGV
-230 EFALKIAG
+230 EFSLKVSG
-238 SETEGREN
+238 YDN
-246 VTENNT
+246 LNF
-252 GVENM
+252 
-257 PAKDL
+257 L
-262 SFRVFTTRPDTVFG
+262 VFTTRPDTVFG
-276 MTFCVLSPEHILVD
+276 MTFCVLAPEHELVD
-290 QITTPQQKEAVDAYK
+290 QITTSQQKIAVEAYK
-305 EAAQRKDEIE
+305 ESAQKKNEIE
-315 RTAEGREKD
+315 RTAEGQEKD
-324 GVFTGAFAI
+324 GVFTGTFAI
-333 NPMNGEPEPI
+333 NPMNGDSVPI
-343 WVADYVLATYGTGAI
+343 WIADYVLASYGTGAI

-382 IVAPEQI
+382 VVAQQEL
-389 DSVPDGAEL
+389 DSIPDGDNL
-398 SEPILQKE
+398 SEPILLKE
-406 NSVMVNSPGFDGA
+406 GSVMVNSQNFDGSL
-419 VWPESYNR
+419 WPESYNR
-427 VADQMEKQGFGER
+427 VADMMEKEGFGER
-440 QINYR
+440 RINFR

-456 WGTPIPVVYCE
+456 WGTPIPIVYCE

-472 PVPYEEL
+472 QVPYEEL

-505 TACPKCG
+505 TKCPNCG
-512 GEAERET
+512 ADAERET

-534 YAAPYWK
+534 YVAPYWK

-546 TKNDLPWDADIIR
+546 KKNDQPWDVEKIR
-559 SLCPVDQYTGGI
+559 NMCPVDQYTGGI

-580 FRFFTKALAD
+580 FRFYTKALAD
-590 LGLLDFREPA
+590 MGMLDFREPT

-610 GEDHEKMS
+610 GEDHDKMS
-618 KSRGNVINPDDLLK
+618 KSRGNVVNPDDLVQ
-632 KYGSDTVR
+632 KYGTDTVR

-667 KGVWTLC
+667 KGVWTIC
-674 HLKAPETAEVKA
+674 QMEAPETVSVKT
-686 ETEKRLRKTLHQTL
+686 ETEKQLRKTLHQTI
-700 KKVGDDLQNFRFN
+700 KKTGDDLQHFRFN
-713 TAIAAVM
+713 TAIAALM
-720 AFRNVLKAVPEA
+720 AFRNVLKGFPEA
-732 AGTKVWDECLET
+732 AGSAVWQKCLEG

-758 ELWQHLQPENENQN
+758 ELWQKIKPDS
-772 VNGMDAF
+772 G
-779 HGGFYDSIHQQK
+779 SIHQQA
-791 WPQYDETLA
+791 WPELNEDLA
-800 AEDLVTLVV
+800 AEDLITLVV

-816 DRFKMPARTNKEE
+816 DRLEMPASTSKEE
-829 TERLALAAPK
+829 AEQSALAAPK
-839 VQTHLEGKQIS
+839 AQSYLEGRQIR
-850 KVIVVPERLVNIVCG
+850 KIIVVPERLVNIVCE

>member
-1 MQEYVPQEIEAKW
+1 MQEYLPQEIETKW
-14 QKYWEE
+14 QNYWEE
-20 QGLLDFNFDSG
+20 QGLLDFDFASEKPN
-31 SPKFYMLTMLPYPS
+31 FYMLTMLPYPS

-55 MAPSDCYARFM
+55 MAPSDSYARFM
-66 KMQGNEVFF
+66 RMKGYEVFF

-88 AAIKNNLH
+88 AAIKNNIH
-96 PKSWTYTNIER
+96 PKTWTYANIER
-107 MRKQLRTMGN
+107 MQKQLRTMGN
-117 MFSWKNEV
+117 MFAWKNEV
-125 VSCDPEY
+125 ASCDPEY

-138 FFLKMME
+138 FFLKMLE
-145 KDLAYREYAPVDFCN
+145 NDLAYREHAPVDYCN

-173 DDRICERCENP
+173 EDRVCERCQNP

-206 FDGLDWPERVQSMQE
+206 FDDLDWPERVRTMQQN
-221 HWIGRSEGV
+221 WIGRSEGV
-230 EFALKIAG
+230 EFALKVFG
-238 SETEGREN
+238 HDN
-246 VTENNT
+246 LN
-252 GVENM
+252 
-257 PAKDL
+257 
-262 SFRVFTTRPDTVFG
+262 FRVFTTRPDTVFG
-276 MTFCVLSPEHILVD
+276 MTFCVLAPEHELVD
-290 QITTPQQKEAVDAYK
+290 QITTPQQKIAVEAYK
-305 EAAQRKDEIE
+305 EAAQKKNEIE
-315 RTAEGREKD
+315 RTAEGQEKD
-324 GVFTGAFAI
+324 GVFTGAFAV
-333 NPMNGEPEPI
+333 NPMSGDSVPI
-343 WVADYVLATYGTGAI
+343 WIADYVLASYGTGAI

-368 FHFARKYDLPTPVV
+368 FHFARKYGLPTPVV
-382 IVAPEQI
+382 IVAQQDL
-389 DSVPDGAEL
+389 DSVPDGADL

-406 NSVMVNSPGFDGA
+406 GSVMVNSQNFDGA
-419 VWPESYNR
+419 LWPESYNR
-427 VADQMEKQGFGER
+427 VADTIQKEGFGER
-440 QINYR
+440 QVNYR

-456 WGTPIPVVYCE
+456 WGTPIPIIYCE

-472 PVPYEEL
+472 QVPYDEL

-505 TACPKCG
+505 TKCPNCG
-512 GEAERET
+512 GDAERET

-534 YAAPYWK
+534 YVSPYWK

-546 TKNDLPWDADIIR
+546 SKTDLPWDAEKIR
-559 SLCPVDQYTGGI
+559 NMCPVDQYTGGI

-590 LGLLDFREPA
+590 MGLLDFREPA

-618 KSRGNVINPDDLLK
+618 KSRGNVVNPDDLVQ
-632 KYGSDTVR
+632 KYGTDTVR

-674 HLKAPETAEVKA
+674 QMEAPETLSVKT
-686 ETEKRLRKTLHQTL
+686 ETEKQLRKTLHQTL
-700 KKVGDDLQNFRFN
+700 KKAGEDLQHFRFN
-713 TAIAAVM
+713 TAIATVM
-720 AFRNVLKAVPEA
+720 AFRNVLKGEAGA
-732 AGTKVWDECLET
+732 AGSDVWKECLEG

-758 ELWQHLQPENENQN
+758 ELWEKIKP
-772 VNGMDAF
+772 GS
-779 HGGFYDSIHQQK
+779 GSIHQQA
-791 WPQYDETLA
+791 WPEYDESMIV
-800 AEDLVTLVV
+800 EDMVTLVI

-816 DRFKMPARTNKEE
+816 DRLEMPAGTCKEE
-829 TERLALAAPK
+829 AEQSALAAPK
-839 VQTHLEGKQIS
+839 VQSYLEGKQIL
-850 KVIVVPERLVNIVCG
+850 KAIVVPDRLVNIVCG

>member
-1 MQEYVPQEIEAKW
+1 MQEYLPQEIETKW
-14 QKYWEE
+14 QNYWEE
-20 QGLLDFNFDSG
+20 QGLLDFDFASEK
-31 SPKFYMLTMLPYPS
+31 PKFYMLTMLPYPS

-88 AAIKNNLH
+88 AAIQNNIH
-96 PKSWTYTNIER
+96 PKTWTYANIER
-107 MRKQLRTMGN
+107 MQKQLRTMGN
-117 MFSWKNEV
+117 MFAWKNEV
-125 VSCDPEY
+125 ASCDPEY

-138 FFLKMME
+138 FFLKMLE
-145 KDLAYREYAPVDFCN
+145 HDLAYREYAPVDFCN

-173 DDRICERCENP
+173 EDRVCERCQNP

-206 FDGLDWPERVQSMQE
+206 FEGLDWPERVRSMQQN
-221 HWIGRSEGV
+221 WIGRSEGV
-230 EFALKIAG
+230 EFALKI
-238 SETEGREN
+238 SDST
-246 VTENNT
+246 
-252 GVENM
+252 
-257 PAKDL
+257 DL

-276 MTFCVLSPEHILVD
+276 MTFCVLAPEHILVD
-290 QITTPQQKEAVDAYK
+290 QITTPEKKEAIKAYK
-305 EAAQRKDEIE
+305 DAAERKNEIE
-315 RTAEGREKD
+315 RTAEGQEKD

-333 NPMNGEPEPI
+333 NPMNGESVPI
-343 WVADYVLATYGTGAI
+343 WIADYVLASYGTGAI

-368 FHFARKYDLPTPVV
+368 FHFARKYGLPTPVV
-382 IVAPEQI
+382 IVAPEQL
-389 DSVPDGAEL
+389 DSIPDGDDL

-406 NSVMVNSPGFDGA
+406 NSVMVNSLSFDGA

-427 VADQMEKQGFGER
+427 VADMMQKEGFGER

-456 WGTPIPVVYCE
+456 WGTPIPIVYCE

-505 TACPKCG
+505 TKCPKCG
-512 GEAERET
+512 GDAERET

-534 YAAPYWK
+534 YVAPYWK

-546 TKNDLPWDADIIR
+546 TKSDQPWDVEKIR
-559 SLCPVDQYTGGI
+559 NMCPVDQYTGGI

-580 FRFFTKALAD
+580 FRFYTKALAD
-590 LGLLDFREPA
+590 MGLLDFREPA

-618 KSRGNVINPDDLLK
+618 KSRGNVVNPDDLVQ
-632 KYGSDTVR
+632 KYGTDTVR

-674 HLKAPETAEVKA
+674 HLEALETAALSEDTK
-686 ETEKRLRKTLHQTL
+686 KKLRKTLHQTL
-700 KKVGDDLQNFRFN
+700 KKSSEDLQHFRFN
-713 TAIAAVM
+713 TAIAALM
-720 AFRNVLKAVPEA
+720 TFRNVLKAAPEA
-732 AGTKVWDECLET
+732 AGTKVWTECLEG

-758 ELWQHLQPENENQN
+758 ELWQKLKP
-772 VNGMDAF
+772 GS
-779 HGGFYDSIHQQK
+779 GSIHQQA
-791 WPQYDETLA
+791 WPEYEETLVV
-800 AEDLVTLVV
+800 EDLVTLVV

-816 DRFKMPARTNKEE
+816 DRLEMPAGTDKEE

-839 VQTHLEGKQIS
+839 VQNYIEGKQIR
-850 KVIVVPERLVNIVCG
+850 KVVVVPERLVNIVCS

>member
-1 MQEYVPQEIEAKW
+1 MQEYLPQEIETKW
-14 QKYWEE
+14 QNYWEE
-20 QGLLDFNFDSG
+20 QGLLDFDFASEKPN
-31 SPKFYMLTMLPYPS
+31 FYMLTMLPYPS

-55 MAPSDCYARFM
+55 MAPSDSYARFM
-66 KMQGNEVFF
+66 KMKGYEVFF

-88 AAIKNNLH
+88 AAIKNNIH
-96 PKSWTYTNIER
+96 PKTWTYANIER
-107 MRKQLRTMGN
+107 MQKQLRTMGN
-117 MFSWKNEV
+117 MFAWKNEV
-125 VSCDPEY
+125 ASCDPEY

-138 FFLKMME
+138 FFLKMLE
-145 KDLAYREYAPVDFCN
+145 NDLAYREHAPVDYCN

-173 DDRICERCENP
+173 EDRVCERCQNP

-206 FDGLDWPERVQSMQE
+206 FDDLDWPERVRTMQQN
-221 HWIGRSEGV
+221 WIGRSEGV
-230 EFALKIAG
+230 EFALKVSG
-238 SETEGREN
+238 HDN
-246 VTENNT
+246 LN
-252 GVENM
+252 
-257 PAKDL
+257 
-262 SFRVFTTRPDTVFG
+262 FRVFTTRPDTVFG
-276 MTFCVLSPEHILVD
+276 MTFCVLAPEHELVD
-290 QITTPQQKEAVDAYK
+290 QITTPQQKITVEAYK
-305 EAAQRKDEIE
+305 EAAQKKNEIE
-315 RTAEGREKD
+315 RTAEGQEKD
-324 GVFTGAFAI
+324 GIFTGAFAV
-333 NPMNGEPEPI
+333 NPMSGDSVPI
-343 WVADYVLATYGTGAI
+343 WIADYVLASYGTGAI

-368 FHFARKYDLPTPVV
+368 FHFARKYGLPTPVV
-382 IVAPEQI
+382 IVAQQEL
-389 DSVPDGAEL
+389 DSVPDGADL

-406 NSVMVNSPGFDGA
+406 GSVMVNSQNFDGA
-419 VWPESYNR
+419 LWPESYNR
-427 VADQMEKQGFGER
+427 VADTMQKEGFGER
-440 QINYR
+440 QINFR

-456 WGTPIPVVYCE
+456 WGTPIPIIYCE

-472 PVPYEEL
+472 QVPYEEL

-505 TACPKCG
+505 TKCPKCG
-512 GEAERET
+512 GDAERET

-534 YAAPYWK
+534 YVSPYWK

-546 TKNDLPWDADIIR
+546 SKTDLPWDAEKIR
-559 SLCPVDQYTGGI
+559 NMCPVDQYTGGI

-590 LGLLDFREPA
+590 MGLLDFREPA

-618 KSRGNVINPDDLLK
+618 KSRGNVVNPDDLVQ
-632 KYGSDTVR
+632 KYGTDTVR

-674 HLKAPETAEVKA
+674 QMEAPETLSVKT
-686 ETEKRLRKTLHQTL
+686 ETEKQLRKTLHQTL
-700 KKVGDDLQNFRFN
+700 KKAGEDLQHFRFN

-720 AFRNVLKAVPEA
+720 AFRNVLKGEAGA
-732 AGTKVWDECLET
+732 AGSDVWKECLEG

-758 ELWQHLQPENENQN
+758 ELWEKIKP
-772 VNGMDAF
+772 GC
-779 HGGFYDSIHQQK
+779 GSIHQQA
-791 WPQYDETLA
+791 WPEYDESMIV
-800 AEDLVTLVV
+800 EDMVTLVI

-816 DRFKMPARTNKEE
+816 DRLEMPAGTSKEE
-829 TERLALAAPK
+829 AEQSALAAPK
-839 VQTHLEGKQIS
+839 VQSYLEGRQIR

>member
-1 MQEYVPQEIEAKW
+1 MQEYLPQEIEAKW

-20 QGLLDFNFDSG
+20 QGLLDFDFASEK
-31 SPKFYMLTMLPYPS
+31 PKFYMLTMLPYPS

-55 MAPSDCYARFM
+55 MAPSDSYARFM

-88 AAIKNNLH
+88 AAIKNNIH
-96 PKSWTYTNIER
+96 PKTWTYANIER
-107 MRKQLRTMGN
+107 MQKQLRTMGN
-117 MFSWKNEV
+117 MFAWKNEV

-138 FFLKMME
+138 FFLKMLE
-145 KDLAYREYAPVDFCN
+145 NDLAYREHAPVDYCN
-160 HCQTTLAREQVWG
+160 QCQTTLAREQVWG
-173 DDRICERCENP
+173 EDRVCERCQNP

-206 FDGLDWPERVQSMQE
+206 FDGLDWPERVRTMQQN
-221 HWIGRSEGV
+221 WIGRSEGV
-230 EFALKIAG
+230 EFSLKVSG
-238 SETEGREN
+238 YDN
-246 VTENNT
+246 LNF
-252 GVENM
+252 
-257 PAKDL
+257 L
-262 SFRVFTTRPDTVFG
+262 VFTTRPDTVFG
-276 MTFCVLSPEHILVD
+276 MTFCVLAPEHELVD
-290 QITTPQQKEAVDAYK
+290 QITTSQQKIAVEAYK
-305 EAAQRKDEIE
+305 ESAQKKNEIE
-315 RTAEGREKD
+315 RTAEGQEKD
-324 GVFTGAFAI
+324 GVFTGTFAI
-333 NPMNGEPEPI
+333 NPMNGDSVPI
-343 WVADYVLATYGTGAI
+343 WIADYVLASYGTGAI

-382 IVAPEQI
+382 VVAQQEL
-389 DSVPDGAEL
+389 DSIPDGDNL
-398 SEPILQKE
+398 SEPILLKE
-406 NSVMVNSPGFDGA
+406 GSVMVNSQNFDGSL
-419 VWPESYNR
+419 WPESYNR
-427 VADQMEKQGFGER
+427 VADMMEKEGFGER
-440 QINYR
+440 RINFR

-456 WGTPIPVVYCE
+456 WGTPIPIVYCE

-472 PVPYEEL
+472 QVPYEEL

-505 TACPKCG
+505 TKCPNCG
-512 GEAERET
+512 ADAERET

-534 YAAPYWK
+534 YVAPYWK

-546 TKNDLPWDADIIR
+546 KKNDQPWDVEKIR
-559 SLCPVDQYTGGI
+559 NMCPVDQYTGGI

-580 FRFFTKALAD
+580 FRFYTKALSD
-590 LGLLDFREPA
+590 MGMLDFREPT

-618 KSRGNVINPDDLLK
+618 KSRGNVVNPDDLVQ
-632 KYGSDTVR
+632 KYGTDTVR

-674 HLKAPETAEVKA
+674 QMEAPETVSVKT
-686 ETEKRLRKTLHQTL
+686 ETEKQLRKTLHQTI
-700 KKVGDDLQNFRFN
+700 KKTGEDLEHFRFN
-713 TAIAAVM
+713 TAIAALM
-720 AFRNVLKAVPEA
+720 SFRNVLKSAPEA
-732 AGTKVWDECLET
+732 AGSDVWQKCLEG

-758 ELWQHLQPENENQN
+758 ELWQKIKPDS
-772 VNGMDAF
+772 G
-779 HGGFYDSIHQQK
+779 SIHQQA
-791 WPQYDETLA
+791 WPEYDESLIV
-800 AEDLVTLVV
+800 EEMVTMVV
-809 QVNGKVR
+809 QINGKVR
-816 DRFKMPARTNKEE
+816 DRIEMTAGINKEE
-829 TERLALAAPK
+829 AQKAALEAPK
-839 VQTHLEGKQIS
+839 VQSYLEGMQIR
-850 KVIVVPERLVNIVCG
+850 KVIFVPERLVNIVCG

>member
-1 MQEYVPQEIEAKW
+1 MQEYLPQEIETKW
-14 QKYWEE
+14 QNYWEE
-20 QGLLDFNFDSG
+20 QGLLDFDFASEKPN
-31 SPKFYMLTMLPYPS
+31 FYMLTMLPYPS

-55 MAPSDCYARFM
+55 MAPSDSYARFM
-66 KMQGNEVFF
+66 KMKGYEVFF

-88 AAIKNNLH
+88 AAIKNNIH
-96 PKSWTYTNIER
+96 PKTWTYANIER
-107 MRKQLRTMGN
+107 MQKQLRTMGN
-117 MFSWKNEV
+117 MFAWKNEV
-125 VSCDPEY
+125 ASCDPEY

-138 FFLKMME
+138 FFLKMLE
-145 KDLAYREYAPVDFCN
+145 NDLAYREHAPVDYCN

-173 DDRICERCENP
+173 EDRVCERCQNP

-206 FDGLDWPERVQSMQE
+206 FDDLDWPERVRTMQQN
-221 HWIGRSEGV
+221 WIGRSEGV
-230 EFALKIAG
+230 EFALKVSG
-238 SETEGREN
+238 HDN
-246 VTENNT
+246 LN
-252 GVENM
+252 
-257 PAKDL
+257 
-262 SFRVFTTRPDTVFG
+262 FRVFTTRPDTVFG
-276 MTFCVLSPEHILVD
+276 MTFCVLAPEHELVD
-290 QITTPQQKEAVDAYK
+290 QITTPQQKITVEAYK
-305 EAAQRKDEIE
+305 EAAQKKNEIE
-315 RTAEGREKD
+315 RTAEGQEKD
-324 GVFTGAFAI
+324 GIFTGAFAV
-333 NPMNGEPEPI
+333 NPMSGDSVPI
-343 WVADYVLATYGTGAI
+343 WIADYVLASYGTGAI

-368 FHFARKYDLPTPVV
+368 FHFARKYGLPTPVV
-382 IVAPEQI
+382 IVAQQEL
-389 DSVPDGAEL
+389 DSVPDGADL

-406 NSVMVNSPGFDGA
+406 GSVMVNSQNFDGA
-419 VWPESYNR
+419 LWPESYNR
-427 VADQMEKQGFGER
+427 VADTMQKEGFGER
-440 QINYR
+440 QINFR

-456 WGTPIPVVYCE
+456 WGTPIPIIYCE

-472 PVPYEEL
+472 QVPYEEL

-505 TACPKCG
+505 TKCPKCG
-512 GEAERET
+512 GDAERET

-534 YAAPYWK
+534 YVSPYWK

-546 TKNDLPWDADIIR
+546 SKTDLPWDAEKIR
-559 SLCPVDQYTGGI
+559 NMCPVDQYTGGI

-590 LGLLDFREPA
+590 MGLLDFREPA

-618 KSRGNVINPDDLLK
+618 KSRGNVVNPDDLVQ
-632 KYGSDTVR
+632 KYGTDTVR

-674 HLKAPETAEVKA
+674 QMEAPETLSVKT
-686 ETEKRLRKTLHQTL
+686 ETEKQLRKTLHQTL
-700 KKVGDDLQNFRFN
+700 KKAGEDLQHFRFN

-720 AFRNVLKAVPEA
+720 AFRNVLKGEAGA
-732 AGTKVWDECLET
+732 AGSDVWKECLEG

-758 ELWQHLQPENENQN
+758 ELWEKIKP
-772 VNGMDAF
+772 GC
-779 HGGFYDSIHQQK
+779 GSIHQQA
-791 WPQYDETLA
+791 WPEYDESMIV
-800 AEDLVTLVV
+800 EDMVTLVI
-809 QVNGKVR
+809 QVNGKLR
-816 DRFKMPARTNKEE
+816 DRLEMPAGTSKEE
-829 TERLALAAPK
+829 AEQSALAAPK
-839 VQTHLEGKQIS
+839 VQSYLEGRQIR